1 MGFFFRKSIGFG
13 PLRLNLSKAPSP
25 SPGPS
30 RTDSTRPPVAL
41 GPPADSI
48 DVYFCFEPLDLRSLA
63 RRSAVLFFAAA
74 SDAFLA
80 RAERSSGVEF
90 RAAFLP
96 PCLPNSRAIAAIASR
111 MCAGIFTLMVPMVHL
126 MGYGDKD
133 GNILSMG
140 Y

>member
-80 RAERSSGVEF
+80 RPERSSGECVPESLRSWF
-90 RAAFLP
+90 QWYISWGTVTRMEIF
-96 PCLPNSRAIAAIASR
+96 CRWAIDSVGGT
-111 MCAGIFTLMVPMVHL
+111 M
-126 MGYGDKD
+126 
-133 GNILSMG
+133 
-140 Y
+140 